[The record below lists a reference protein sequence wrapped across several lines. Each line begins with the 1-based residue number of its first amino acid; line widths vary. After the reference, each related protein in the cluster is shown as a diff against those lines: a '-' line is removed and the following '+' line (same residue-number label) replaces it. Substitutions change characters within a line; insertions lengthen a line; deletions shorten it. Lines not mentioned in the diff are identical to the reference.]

1 MLTFT
6 SVWDMSIKLRWV
18 LVLATTVG
26 YTSVNMNVYFVLF
39 YRLLTVNK
47 TVGQSHLKNG
57 ILYPSDILTNILVPF
72 VGFSNN
78 MQLARES
85 DIIIII
91 IFSNIIIIIIR
102 GNDVS
107 PIQNEM
113 DFWCVKLF
121 VFVILILVWGE
132 KRK

>member
-1 MLTFT
+1 
-6 SVWDMSIKLRWV
+6 
-18 LVLATTVG
+18 
-26 YTSVNMNVYFVLF
+26 MNVYFVLF

-91 IFSNIIIIIIR
+91 IIFSNIIIIIR

-113 DFWCVKLF
+113 DF
-121 VFVILILVWGE
+121 
-132 KRK
+132 